1 MVVCPNTTVEFTC
14 SVQTNVLTWIV
25 PTDINSNDDSKLML
39 VVISTFPDP
48 DPMGIYTASLIEGN
62 LTYLLS
68 SLSFI
73 TPIDSTNSDK
83 DIVCVVGSDDSGPS
97 CSFSIEGMRNEV
109 CIMVTIRTLSGEPSP
124 PINPVVV
131 AVGVDSVNMTW
142 STSNCIDYYTVTV
155 SNDSSVVVQTHT
167 TNLTSILINGLQQ
180 GMNYSFTVK
189 AVDVIGR
196 EGNASEYVTLLL
208 DGKIF
213 KTLKTIINIVS

>member
-1 MVVCPNTTVEFTC
+1 
-14 SVQTNVLTWIV
+14 
-25 PTDINSNDDSKLML
+25 ML

-62 LTYLLS
+62 STYLS
-68 SLSFI
+68 SVLSFI
-73 TPIDSTNSDK
+73 TPIDSTTSNK
-83 DIVCVVGSDDSGPS
+83 DIVCGVGGGDSGPS

-124 PINPVVV
+124 PINPAVV

-142 STSNCIDYYTVTV
+142 STSNCIDYYTVSV
-155 SNDSSVVVQTHT
+155 SNGSGVVVQTHT

-196 EGNASEYVTLLL
+196 EGNTSEYVTLLL
-208 DGKIF
+208 DGKVF
-213 KTLKTIINIVS
+213 KTLEIIVNIVS